1 MNPCLKRGQFLG
13 PHLASPRFESVI
25 LSCRSL
31 SPTVSD
37 AAHRSGKLG
46 PIEAECFADLAN
58 RTRVELMVR
67 AD

>member
-13 PHLASPRFESVI
+13 PTSPPRASNLLYS
-25 LSCRSL
+25 SCRSL